1 MNRFVLLMASL
12 AITALLNGCSGGGSS
27 ADAPPDLKAIAGDS
41 TVTLAWT
48 ADPDVEYW
56 VFYGLGS
63 GITPA
68 NWLERGGTA
77 IPGAKSPF
85 IVGGLLNGVTYS
97 FTVNGRKNGGPGGP
111 GAPSQ
116 DVIPRIAGGSWTV
129 GTPLG
134 TGRLT
139 GVSVA
144 ATTHAVVGAG
154 GAIYTV
160 VGDAA
165 GAAQTNPAAPAD
177 LNAIVNSGLSFV
189 AVGAAG
195 RIVSST
201 DAITWTARTSGT
213 TADLYAAASTGS
225 SLVAVFGAGGTILTS
240 NDSATWTAAA
250 TSPTTK
256 TLYAATFGN
265 GRYVAVGA
273 DGTVVTSADAFTW
286 QSVTVNTTRH
296 LRAVAFGAVP
306 LTLTT
311 STNTFV
317 ALGDA
322 GTLLTSNDGL
332 TWTLQPA
339 MSANNIAGVTYGGQF
354 VAVGN
359 AGSIF
364 TSADGIT
371 WKAQSSG
378 TTNDLTAVARTAS
391 GFVAVGAAGT
401 YLTAR

>member
-1 MNRFVLLMASL
+1 MKRFVLLMASL
-12 AITALLNGCSGGGSS
+12 AITAMFNGCSSSGSS
-27 ADAPPDLKAIAGDS
+27 ADAPPDLRAIAGDN
-41 TVTLAWT
+41 TVTLTWT

-56 VFYGLGS
+56 IFYGLGT
-63 GITPA
+63 GITPQ
-68 NWLERGGTA
+68 NWLERGGSA
-77 IPGAKSPF
+77 ITNAKPPY
-85 IVGGLLNGVTYS
+85 VLGGLLNGVTYS
-97 FTVNGRKNGGPGGP
+97 FSVNGRKNGGPGGP

-116 DVIPRIAGGSWTV
+116 DVIPRIAGSSWTV

-134 TGRLT
+134 TSRLN

-144 ATTHAVVGAG
+144 ATTKAIVGAG
-154 GAIYTV
+154 GALYTV

-165 GAAQTNPAAPAD
+165 GTAQNNPTAPAD
-177 LNAIVNSGLSFV
+177 LYAVLNGGLSFV

-195 RIVSST
+195 KILST
-201 DAITWTARTSGT
+201 TDTTTWNARTSGT
-213 TADLYAAASTGS
+213 TADLYALASTGT
-225 SLVAVFGAGGTILTS
+225 SLYAAVGAGGTILTS
-240 NDSATWTAAA
+240 NDGITWNIPVSATTKNLYGAAYGTA
-250 TSPTTK
+250 
-256 TLYAATFGN
+256 
-265 GRYVAVGA
+265 RYVAVGA
-273 DGTVVTSADAFTW
+273 DGTVVTSADLITW
-286 QSVTVNTTRH
+286 QVVPVNTTRH

-311 STNTFV
+311 FTNTFV

-339 MSANNIAGVTYGGQF
+339 MSANNIAGVYYGGQF

-364 TSADGIT
+364 TSPDGIT
-371 WKAQSSG
+371 WTARSSG
-378 TTNDLTAVARTAS
+378 TTNDLTSVVRTAT

-401 YLTAR
+401 YLIAQ